1 MLTQDTD
8 QYLSARGIRKAL
20 AGGVSASDLIG
31 YTMEGD
37 TLLLNM
43 SNNFSESFNSLSIDE
58 SRLAIY
64 SIVNTMCELRGIR
77 RVRFFISGEQPEN
90 FSDSIF
96 LPGEFIRNPGMV
108 N

>member
-1 MLTQDTD
+1 
-8 QYLSARGIRKAL
+8 
-20 AGGVSASDLIG
+20 
-31 YTMEGD
+31 
-37 TLLLNM
+37 
-43 SNNFSESFNSLSIDE
+43 
-58 SRLAIY
+58 
-64 SIVNTMCELRGIR
+64 MCELRGIR